1 MIRLLHF
8 LFALIAFATPWF
20 IGGNYPFTRTMLLL
34 GACIALTIVAGSLVA
49 IPRTA
54 ITAPWVWWVLLL
66 GIGFTAFQSAPQIPP
81 FHQTELGNLSS
92 ATSEIASPV
101 SVYAPATRGRLVDL
115 ICGVGLFVCSSIVF
129 KDSKGL
135 QTVLISLTVVGV
147 LVSFIG
153 VLQILSG
160 DMRPLWQYELLWGGG
175 PFSSFVNSNNAAGF
189 LLVCFSAAM
198 FFVAQSVLNF
208 NLERP
213 SNDTFEGE
221 FTNLRSSKSLL
232 VKVLRTFSGLQS
244 HHLYSLTAIVVICAG
259 IMMTKSRGGMLALVG
274 CVFAAGLMLSRSNRL
289 VSIALTTALIAC
301 SAAFIGYTEQVE
313 RVTDEVE
320 TFTDLSEA
328 AAPRLEHWQVAL
340 PYGISNGLLG
350 TGNGTYR
357 YVSPGFKDSFS
368 PSTFA
373 HAENVYIETLVEMGF
388 GGLLLLVI
396 CIAYFLHVCFSLFRS
411 TSVFDQALATSGLT
425 CLVGQSASAVLDFGI
440 YQPANSS
447 AVALMMGAIVA
458 TYSRRKHEKRAQGS
472 GYLARWVNLAVVTL
486 LLFIT
491 LWASYESWGIESRR
505 SARRSIKLLN
515 RYASEGQRKT
525 RHISIE
531 DIEKQLELAKQ
542 IRPDDAAV
550 YFLLGDLE
558 ICRYRLQRSS
568 ELTQAVKVQL
578 NELDGL
584 EITADERNSLREE
597 LEAFDEEMIWGL
609 TAVSLLHQQFRLAEK
624 NPKAAAEIVSAPVV
638 QKHLPKALEMFKK
651 SDDLMGLL
659 PNSPLR
665 IAPLVVLCGDP
676 NKPLDATQKESEY
689 IDEALSRSIPTA
701 KILFNCGL
709 LALNSGDQDL
719 AVELWQKCLRRPHLL
734 VHERAI
740 VELSLQMLPM
750 KRFYEEVLPQNP
762 QYLLRIARRYLKS
775 ENMRLPRSF
784 LVVHIRRLI
793 NQTERLD
800 ELEKKLLLARA
811 ANQIDDYPEV
821 AKNYGAVLSLASAPA
836 PWRYDYAFALFK
848 TKQFDEAVRQ
858 LKVCELDPTFRK
870 NRIKRLL
877 ILIRNERSKRAPQEQ

>member
-1 MIRLLHF
+1 M
-8 LFALIAFATPWF
+8 
-20 IGGNYPFTRTMLLL
+20 
-34 GACIALTIVAGSLVA
+34 IVAGSLVA
-49 IPRTA
+49 KPRTA
-54 ITAPWVWWVLLL
+54 ITSPWIWWVLLL
-66 GIGFTAFQSAPQIPP
+66 GIGFTAFQAAPQFPP
-81 FHQTELGNLSS
+81 FHQTELGNLPSP
-92 ATSEIASPV
+92 TSEIASSV
-101 SVYAPATRGRLVDL
+101 SVYAPATRGKLVDL

-129 KDSKGL
+129 KDSTAVQL
-135 QTVLISLTVVGV
+135 VLISLTAVGV
-147 LVSFIG
+147 LISFVG

-160 DMRPLWQYELLWGGG
+160 DVRLLWQYELLWGGW
-175 PFSSFVNSNNAAGF
+175 PFASFVNSNNAAGF

-198 FFVAQSVLNF
+198 FFVARSVLEFNF
-208 NLERP
+208 ERR
-213 SNDTFEGE
+213 SNATSEGE
-221 FTNLRSSKSLL
+221 FTNPRTSRNPL
-232 VKVLRTFSGLQS
+232 VKLLKTFSGLQS
-244 HHLYSLTAIVVICAG
+244 HHLYSLTAIVVMSAG

-274 CVFAAGLMLSRSNRL
+274 CVFAAGLMLSRSSRG
-289 VSIALTTALIAC
+289 VSIALTIALIAC
-301 SAAFIGYTEQVE
+301 SAAFIGYTEQSE
-313 RVTDEVE
+313 RVLDQVQ

-357 YVSPGFKDSFS
+357 YVSPGFKDSYS

-411 TSVFDQALATSGLT
+411 TSIFDQALATAGLT
-425 CLVGQSASAVLDFGI
+425 CLVGQLSSAVLDFGI

-458 TYSRRKHEKRAQGS
+458 THSRRKQEEPAQGS
-472 GYLARWVNLAVVTL
+472 GYLARWVNLAMVTL
-486 LLFIT
+486 LLFMT

-505 SARRSIKLLN
+505 SARRSIKLLTS
-515 RYASEGQRKT
+515 YAKEGLRKT

-531 DIEKQLELAKQ
+531 DIEKQLEYAKE

-550 YFLLGDLE
+550 YSLLGDLE
-558 ICRYRLQRSS
+558 ICRYRLQRTSD
-568 ELTQAVKVQL
+568 LTQAVKVQL
-578 NELDGL
+578 KELDGL

-597 LEAFDEEMIWGL
+597 LEAFDEETIWGM

-624 NPKAAAEIVSAPVV
+624 NPKAAKEIASAPVV
-638 QKHLPKALEMFKK
+638 QKHLPKALELFKK

-659 PNSPLR
+659 PKSALS

-676 NKPLDATQKESEY
+676 NKPLDETQKEREY

-701 KILFNCGL
+701 KTLFKCGF
-709 LALNSGDQDL
+709 LALNSGNQDL
-719 AVELWQKCLRRPHLL
+719 GVELWQKCLRQPHLL
-734 VHERAI
+734 VHEQAI
-740 VELSLQMLPM
+740 AEFSLQMLPM

-762 QYLLRIARRYLKS
+762 EYLLRIARRYLRS

-793 NQTERLD
+793 NQSEGLD
-800 ELEKKLLLARA
+800 ELEKKLLLAQA

-821 AKNYGAVLSLASAPA
+821 AKNYGAALSLASAPA
-836 PWRYDYAFALFK
+836 SWRYDYAFALFK

-858 LKVCELDPTFRK
+858 LKVCELYPTFRK

-877 ILIRNERSKRAPQEQ
+877 VLIRIERSKRAP